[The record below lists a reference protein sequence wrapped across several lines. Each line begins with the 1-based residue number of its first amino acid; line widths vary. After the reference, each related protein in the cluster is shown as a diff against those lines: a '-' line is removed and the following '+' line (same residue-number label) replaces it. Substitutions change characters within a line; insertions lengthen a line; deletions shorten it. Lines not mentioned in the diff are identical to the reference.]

1 MMIPIKSHEI
11 YISIQ
16 VTRIGRFFGFIRV
29 IVLIKHHLS
38 LNGDQHELLSY
49 PH

>member
-1 MMIPIKSHEI
+1 MFSHKI
-11 YISIQ
+11 LTMS
-16 VTRIGRFFGFIRV
+16 RLFGFIHA